1 VSRDV
6 AIGVATQL
14 ALRASLAVV
23 RALSLFVPRRQRR
36 DWVEEWYSE
45 LRCRYTTPAAAPAA
59 TSQAPPP
66 PRFGRPFQPLR
77 DAGGALPD
85 ALWHARE
92 DWRLDMLSHDVRFA
106 IRTLLARPAFT
117 LTVVVTLALGIG
129 ANAVIYSA
137 VDAVVLNPFDFE
149 DPDGVI
155 VVGTIYPQLNVDLG
169 FFERLSA
176 PELADI
182 IEDVTAFERVAAFD
196 LGNRQITGGDAPQ
209 NLFTGFWWHDVMPV
223 LGFEPVLGRGF
234 SPEDI
239 SNGEQVALISHRV
252 WQTRFAGDEA
262 AVGSTIRID
271 DAPYTL
277 IGVFPPE
284 ALVYGTDLWMP
295 GMPQPERLPRNR
307 RQYNIIARLADGAS
321 LEQANAQLEALA
333 RRTQEEYGAEFGEYQ
348 DWKLVA
354 RTWTDVNVQTLK
366 PAAIILLAAVGFVL
380 LLVCTN
386 VASLLLSRS
395 AGRQR
400 EIALRAA
407 LGAGRLRIVRQLLTE
422 SSLLAFL
429 GGLAGIA
436 LAYFGL
442 QALTV
447 NMPSNL
453 IPTTADLEINAQV
466 LGYTA
471 LISLVAG
478 IVFGLAPA
486 MQTSRFDLQR
496 TLNLESG
503 QSTGSRGRRR
513 LHGAFVAVEVA
524 LALTLLVG
532 AGLLINSF
540 VRLNAVQPGVDTDDV
555 LTMRLTLPWNKY
567 SAEAIAV
574 FFDDLTERVATIPG
588 VTATAA
594 ATQFPPMV
602 FSRLQFV
609 PEGAEITDEGSLP
622 VGYLTLADEGYFEA
636 LGIPVV
642 RGRQFTRQDRPD
654 TPLVT
659 VINQTL
665 ADTYFPGVDPLGKRI
680 KIGTPTDDDPSVEIV
695 GIVADTKNRGLGSDT
710 QPEFFVSLRQA
721 NGVNNQIY
729 LIARTAVPAISIVE
743 DARAQVAA
751 IDADQ
756 PVYAVRTLDQAFA
769 EQFAPQRFALLML
782 SAFAAMAMALAAV
795 GIYGVVSYAVSDRTR
810 EIGVRIALGAGR
822 REVVRMMVRQ
832 ALVPVVV
839 GLVIGLG
846 LSIGLGAAMSG
857 ILFDADGADPFTVTL
872 VMLALAGVAF
882 MASYVPAKRASAVD
896 PVVALRTE

>member
-1 VSRDV
+1 
-6 AIGVATQL
+6 
-14 ALRASLAVV
+14 
-23 RALSLFVPRRQRR
+23 
-36 DWVEEWYSE
+36 
-45 LRCRYTTPAAAPAA
+45 
-59 TSQAPPP
+59 
-66 PRFGRPFQPLR
+66 
-77 DAGGALPD
+77 
-85 ALWHARE
+85 
-92 DWRLDMLSHDVRFA
+92 
-106 IRTLLARPAFT
+106 
-117 LTVVVTLALGIG
+117 
-129 ANAVIYSA
+129 
-137 VDAVVLNPFDFE
+137 
-149 DPDGVI
+149 
-155 VVGTIYPQLNVDLG
+155 
-169 FFERLSA
+169 
-176 PELADI
+176 
-182 IEDVTAFERVAAFD
+182 
-196 LGNRQITGGDAPQ
+196 
-209 NLFTGFWWHDVMPV
+209 
-223 LGFEPVLGRGF
+223 
-234 SPEDI
+234 
-239 SNGEQVALISHRV
+239 
-252 WQTRFAGDEA
+252 
-262 AVGSTIRID
+262 
-271 DAPYTL
+271 
-277 IGVFPPE
+277 
-284 ALVYGTDLWMP
+284 
-295 GMPQPERLPRNR
+295 
-307 RQYNIIARLADGAS
+307 
-321 LEQANAQLEALA
+321 
-333 RRTQEEYGAEFGEYQ
+333 
-348 DWKLVA
+348 
-354 RTWTDVNVQTLK
+354 
-366 PAAIILLAAVGFVL
+366 
-380 LLVCTN
+380 
-386 VASLLLSRS
+386 
-395 AGRQR
+395 
-400 EIALRAA
+400 
-407 LGAGRLRIVRQLLTE
+407 
-422 SSLLAFL
+422 
-429 GGLAGIA
+429 
-436 LAYFGL
+436 
-442 QALTV
+442 
-447 NMPSNL
+447 
-453 IPTTADLEINAQV
+453 V

-471 LISLVAG
+471 LISLLAG

-496 TLNLESG
+496 ALNLESG

-743 DARAQVAA
+743 DVRAQVAA